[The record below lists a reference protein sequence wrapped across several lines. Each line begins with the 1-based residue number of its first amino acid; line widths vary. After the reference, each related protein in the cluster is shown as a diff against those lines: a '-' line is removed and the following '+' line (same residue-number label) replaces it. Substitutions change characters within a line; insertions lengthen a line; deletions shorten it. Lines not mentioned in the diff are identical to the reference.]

1 MSTDLQHLIRDF
13 YLARLALLM
22 RHEEVARHVSQYDA
36 NNAYQYIINRE
47 ETHVS
52 WLQHAL
58 LDLGAAIP
66 ADPARARRCQ
76 PGSGADAWKALAAED
91 ARANQQFVDSWK
103 PKVETVTHARHKG
116 MLKVILGEMLEHKRI
131 FDQAAAGREDLIGIA
146 PRHQPAPRRRRQ
158 HPLDGIASAGVPP
171 DARCHRARLEPRRPR
186 RPPRLRRRRSSRGF
200 FTELRMSTPDRH
212 RCRSACRTPSRG
224 S

>member
-1 MSTDLQHLIRDF
+1 VSSDLQQLIRDF

-36 NNAYQYIINRE
+36 NNAYQYVISRE

-66 ADPARARRCQ
+66 PDPARAGMQ
-76 PGSGADAWKALAAED
+76 PGSGTGAWTSLAADD
-91 ARANQQFVDSWK
+91 ARANQQFVESWK
-103 PKVETVTHARHKG
+103 PKVEMVTHARHKG

-131 FDQAAAGREDLIGIA
+131 FDQAAAGRDDLIGTHLSINQ
-146 PRHQPAPRRRRQ
+146 RT
-158 HPLDGIASAGVPP
+158 GVV
-171 DARCHRARLEPRRPR
+171 ANTRWME
-186 RPPRLRRRRSSRGF
+186 
-200 FTELRMSTPDRH
+200 
-212 RCRSACRTPSRG
+212 
-224 S
+224 